1 VAGLLAFWRIFRK
14 EHIVDEFF
22 DDCDGDGLDW
32 DDDPESEEEPT
43 ESGDGLLDPP
53 GEGDWP
59 LIFGISGDIARERRD
74 IERTRREWD
83 EDEGLGYWEWL
94 NRR

>member
-1 VAGLLAFWRIFRK
+1 M
-14 EHIVDEFF
+14 DDFF
-22 DDCDGDGLDW
+22 DDCDGMEEAW

-43 ESGDGLLDPP
+43 ESGDGLWDPP

-74 IERTRREWD
+74 IERARREWD
-83 EDEGLGYWEWL
+83 DQEDDYWDMI
-94 NRR
+94 NRRW